1 MTAAHLDDMR
11 ASNRLARRWLLVA
24 VLAAALQWQAMV
36 IRALAQENYPNH
48 LVRMIVPFPAGG
60 TADALP
66 RIVAEKLAD
75 AWHQPVI
82 IDNRAGAGGNIGA
95 EAVAS
100 SPADG
105 YVLLASPPGPI
116 AINDS
121 LYKKLAFQPS
131 KFAPVIVL
139 GTAPSVLL
147 VKPAF
152 PAKSVAELIS
162 YVKANPAKVTF
173 ASQGNGSISHLS
185 AMLFQKL
192 TGAEMVH
199 VPYRGSSPAL
209 QDIMGNHVDLFFD
222 NLGSSLNLHKA
233 GNLRILALGSSRRA
247 PSLPD
252 IPTLAEAG
260 VDGFQS
266 VTWFAVVAPPG
277 TSATITQTVNQ
288 AIGKVLQQPAVREQ
302 FEKMGVRALGGS
314 VEVTAKFIAEERERW
329 GEVIRATKVRVD

>member
-1 MTAAHLDDMR
+1 MDMS
-11 ASNRLARRWLLVA
+11 ATNRLGERWSLTALLI
-24 VLAAALQWQAMV
+24 AAFTATPLWQATAT
-36 IRALAQENYPNH
+36 RALAQESYPTRI
-48 LVRMIVPFPAGG
+48 VRMIVPFPAGG

-66 RIVAEKLAD
+66 RIVAEKLTD

-116 AINDS
+116 AINDK
-121 LYKKLAFQPS
+121 LYKKLGFQPS
-131 KFAPVIVL
+131 KFVPVIVL
-139 GTAPSVLL
+139 GTVPNVLV

-152 PAKSVAELIS
+152 PAKSVAELIDH
-162 YVKANPAKVTF
+162 VKANPGKITF
-173 ASQGNGSISHLS
+173 ASQGNGSTSHLS

-192 TGAEMVH
+192 TGTEMVH

-222 NLGSSLNLHKA
+222 NLGSSLNLHAA
-233 GNLRILALGSSRRA
+233 GRLRILALGSTSRV
-247 PSLPD
+247 PTLPD
-252 IPTLAEAG
+252 VPTLQEAG
-260 VDGFQS
+260 VSGFQS

-277 TSATITQTVNQ
+277 TS
-288 AIGKVLQQPAVREQ
+288 
-302 FEKMGVRALGGS
+302 
-314 VEVTAKFIAEERERW
+314 
-329 GEVIRATKVRVD
+329 

>member
-1 MTAAHLDDMR
+1 PTR
-11 ASNRLARRWLLVA
+11 
-24 VLAAALQWQAMV
+24 
-36 IRALAQENYPNH
+36 
-48 LVRMIVPFPAGG
+48 LVRIIVPFPAGG

-66 RIVAEKLAD
+66 RIVAEKLAEE
-75 AWHQPVI
+75 WRQPVI

-131 KFAPVIVL
+131 RFEPVIVL
-139 GTAPSVLL
+139 ATAPSVLV

-152 PAKSVAELIS
+152 PAKTVAELIT
-162 YVKANPAKVTF
+162 YVKAKPAQVTF

-185 AMLFQKL
+185 AMLFQKS
-192 TGAEMVH
+192 TGVEMVH

-233 GNLRILALGSSRRA
+233 GNVRILALGSSRRA

-252 IPTLAEAG
+252 IPTLEEAG
-260 VDGFQS
+260 VEGFQS

-277 TSATITQTVNQ
+277 TSAAITQTLNQ
-288 AIGKVLQQPAVREQ
+288 AIAKVLQQPGVQEQ
-302 FEKMGVRALGGS
+302 FEKMGVRPLGGS
-314 VEVTAKFIAEERERW
+314 VMETAKFIAEERQRW
-329 GEVIRATKVRVD
+329 GEVIRTTNVRVD

>member
-1 MTAAHLDDMR
+1 VGR
-11 ASNRLARRWLLVA
+11 CLLA
-24 VLAAALQWQAMV
+24 VLLIAACAAALSWHGMVTPAM
-36 IRALAQENYPNH
+36 AQENYPTR
-48 LVRMIVPFPAGG
+48 LVRLIVPFPAGG

-66 RIVAEKLAD
+66 RIIAEKLAD
-75 AWHQPVI
+75 DWRQPVI

-100 SPADG
+100 SPPDG

-116 AINDS
+116 AINDN
-121 LYKKLAFQPS
+121 LYKKLAFQPT

-139 GTAPSVLL
+139 GTVPSVLL

-152 PAKSVAELIS
+152 PAKTVTELVN
-162 YVKANPAKVTF
+162 YVRANPAKVTF

-222 NLGSSLNLHKA
+222 NLGSSLNLHNA
-233 GNLRILALGSSRRA
+233 GNLRILALGSSQRVL
-247 PSLPD
+247 SLPD

-277 TSATITQTVNQ
+277 TSAAITQTINQ
-288 AIGKVLQQPAVREQ
+288 AIGKVLQQPSVRQQ
-302 FEKMGVRALGGS
+302 FENMGVRPLGGS
-314 VEVTAKFIAEERERW
+314 VVETAKFIAEERQRW
-329 GEVIRATKVRVD
+329 GEVIRATNVRVDQ

>member
-1 MTAAHLDDMR
+1 MS
-11 ASNRLARRWLLVA
+11 ASNRLAARCSLAALLVA
-24 VLAAALQWQAMV
+24 AFTAALLWQAMV
-36 IRALAQENYPNH
+36 TRVMAQESYPTR
-48 LVRMIVPFPAGG
+48 LVRLIVPFPAGG

-75 AWHQPVI
+75 EWRQPVI

-116 AINDS
+116 VINDN
-121 LYKKLAFQPS
+121 LYKKLAFHPS
-131 KFAPVIVL
+131 KFEPVTIL
-139 GTAPSVLL
+139 GTVPSVLL

-152 PAKSVAELIS
+152 PAKAVAELID
-162 YVKANPAKVTF
+162 YVKANPGKVTF

-185 AMLFQKL
+185 AMLFQRL

-222 NLGSSLNLHKA
+222 NLGSSLNLHNA
-233 GNLRILALGSSRRA
+233 GNLRILALGSPGRV

-260 VDGFQS
+260 VGGFQS

-277 TSATITQTVNQ
+277 TPAAITQTVNQ
-288 AIGKVLQQPAVREQ
+288 AIGKVLQQPIVREQ
-302 FEKMGVRALGGS
+302 FEKMGVRPLGGS
-314 VEVTAKFIAEERERW
+314 VMETAKFIAEERERW
-329 GEVIRATKVRVD
+329 GAVIRATNVRVD

>member
-1 MTAAHLDDMR
+1 MSAF
-11 ASNRLARRWLLVA
+11 NRFAGRRLLAGLLVA
-24 VLAAALQWQAMV
+24 ALTAALLWQALV
-36 IRALAQENYPNH
+36 TRALAQESYPTR

-75 AWHQPVI
+75 EWRQPVI

-95 EAVAS
+95 EVVAS

-131 KFAPVIVL
+131 KFEPVIVL

-147 VKPAF
+147 VKPPF
-152 PAKSVAELIS
+152 PPKTVAELID

-173 ASQGNGSISHLS
+173 ASQGYGSISHLS

-192 TGAEMVH
+192 TGTEMVH

-222 NLGSSLNLHKA
+222 NLGSSLNLHTA
-233 GNLRILALGSSRRA
+233 GTLRILALGSAGRV

-252 IPTLAEAG
+252 IPTLHEAG
-260 VDGFQS
+260 VAGFQS

-277 TSATITQTVNQ
+277 TPREVTQIINK
-288 AIGKVLQQPAVREQ
+288 ALDAVLQLP
-302 FEKMGVRALGGS
+302 G
-314 VEVTAKFIAEERERW
+314 
-329 GEVIRATKVRVD
+329 

>member
-1 MTAAHLDDMR
+1 MTAAHLDNMR

-24 VLAAALQWQAMV
+24 ALAAALQWQAMV
-36 IRALAQENYPNH
+36 IRALAQESYPNH

-233 GNLRILALGSSRRA
+233 GNLRILALGSSRRV

-277 TSATITQTVNQ
+277 TSAAITQTVNQ

-302 FEKMGVRALGGS
+302 FERMGVRALGGS
-314 VEVTAKFIAEERERW
+314 VEETANFIAEERRHW
-329 GEVIRATKVRVD
+329 GEVIRATNVRVD